1 LNEETWQGIT
11 ICCSVIEQSKSG
23 FACHVSWYQVSKYS
37 RCNCQSKL
45 SQRDQSH
52 ACSSPV
58 CIKDFLDRWLH
69 KDREKMSTGWLRMK
83 GLTFARRYLNII
95 RCVSLLEKTPHK
107 DPKQARGGGGGG
119 GDHLARSSLNVHGC
133 VCVCISFLMLF
144 QWLRLFARLR
154 VCVSVLLAR
163 ILWHRSLCFSF
174 FLTNSFFR
182 VIKKE
187 ERNYSMK
194 NKKGYKL
201 STL

>member
-1 LNEETWQGIT
+1 
-11 ICCSVIEQSKSG
+11 
-23 FACHVSWYQVSKYS
+23 VSKYS

-95 RCVSLLEKTPHK
+95 RCVSLLEKTPHQ

-133 VCVCISFLMLF
+133 VCVC
-144 QWLRLFARLR
+144 
-154 VCVSVLLAR
+154 VCVFLSSCCSNGFVYLPVCVCVCLYYLQEYFGTGASV
-163 ILWHRSLCFSF
+163 SLSF
-174 FLTNSFFR
+174 
-182 VIKKE
+182 
-187 ERNYSMK
+187 
-194 NKKGYKL
+194 
-201 STL
+201 